1 MAAAYNAGPS
11 RADRWIELLGDP
23 RNPKVDV
30 VQWVESIPFE
40 ETRNYVMRV
49 SESLPN
55 YKVRLNKKPPS
66 SFYFYLKGSS
76 FLPLTP
82 KSE

>member
-1 MAAAYNAGPS
+1 
-11 RADRWIELLGDP
+11 L
-23 RNPKVDV
+23 

-55 YKVRLNKKPPS
+55 YKVRLNKKPPN
-66 SFYFYLKGSS
+66 SFYFYLKGSG
-76 FLPLTP
+76 FLPLAP